1 MIFNTNLMKGHYQ
14 EMKSPNKDIVAQWI
28 LELKNELGDEEFE
41 KMMQRASEQ
50 LSKEDGNPNQDI

>member
-1 MIFNTNLMKGHYQ
+1 MKGHYQ